1 MPGIY
6 LINKPKGIT
15 SHDVVGYLR
24 KVTGEKTI
32 GHAGTLDPLASGLMI
47 VAIGR
52 EFTKRISEFS
62 KLDKE
67 YLAEA
72 TLGATSTTYDAE
84 GEIKKFSF
92 CHSERIRQLAEKSK
106 NLETQVPRSLDCA
119 RDDRMDGRDD
129 RMDGRNDKI
138 VELNQAEIESALQS
152 FIGPQEQMPPIFSA
166 KKIKGQKAYDLA
178 RQGKTVELKAVPVTI
193 SEIKLL
199 DYQYPILKFK
209 VKVSSGTYIRS
220 LVHDLGQ
227 RLNKGAYMS
236 ELVRTSIG
244 DYNLTQAIDL
254 YQVKSPADLHPHQL
268 PLGKG
273 EGRGGYN

>member
-1 MPGIY
+1 MHGIY

-24 KVTGEKTI
+24 KITDEKTI

-67 YLAEA
+67 YMAEA

-84 GEIKKFSF
+84 GEITITRHFGLSSR
-92 CHSERIRQLAEKSK
+92 HSGESRECGTTPESYNNKSIRSWTSQDDGLVK
-106 NLETQVPRSLDCA
+106 PSL
-119 RDDRMDGRDD
+119 
-129 RMDGRNDKI
+129 
-138 VELNQAEIESALQS
+138 AEIESILQS
-152 FIGPQEQMPPIFSA
+152 FVGEQEQMPPIFSA

-178 RQGKTVELKAVPVTI
+178 RQGKPVDLKAVPVIIYQTELI
-193 SEIKLL
+193 
-199 DYQYPILKFK
+199 DYQYPILKFR

-227 RLNKGAYMS
+227 KLGLGAYMS
-236 ELVRTSIG
+236 GLIRTSIG
-244 DYNLTQAIDL
+244 NYDLVRAIDL
-254 YQVKSPADLHPHQL
+254 HQISSLADLTNAKIKL
-268 PLGKG
+268 
-273 EGRGGYN
+273 

>member
-1 MPGIY
+1 MHGIY
-6 LINKPKGIT
+6 LINKAKGIT

-24 KVTGEKTI
+24 RITGERTI

-67 YLAEA
+67 YTAEA

-84 GEIKKFSF
+84 GEVTNVECKMKNEKIKQK
-92 CHSERIRQLAEKSK
+92 
-106 NLETQVPRSLDCA
+106 
-119 RDDRMDGRDD
+119 
-129 RMDGRNDKI
+129 
-138 VELNQAEIESALQS
+138 EIESTLQS
-152 FIGPQEQMPPIFSA
+152 SIGQQEQTPPIFSA

-178 RQGKTVELKAVPVTI
+178 RQGKPVELKPVSI
-193 SEIKLL
+193 NIQEIKLL

-220 LVHDLGQ
+220 LVNDIGQKLGT
-227 RLNKGAYMS
+227 GAYMS
-236 ELVRTSIG
+236 GLMRDAIG
-244 DYNLTQAIDL
+244 EHQLSQAVDL
-254 YQVKSPADLHPHQL
+254 NQVKSVADLKPAQI
-268 PLGKG
+268 G
-273 EGRGGYN
+273 